1 MGIWSLRVDLGVVIE
16 ENLISGELG
25 SMTEEEILRNQDII
39 LKLENKQ
46 LKLKLEDFSKNR
58 KLAL

>member
-1 MGIWSLRVDLGVVIE
+1 MRVDLGVVIE